1 MKLFS
6 NSIKLYESGTSSL
19 YQTVISTTVLS
30 YDTVSCI
37 NHSAVVSVLAS
48 STIDYGFESPGRVK
62 PKTIKLVFVASPL
75 SIQH

>member
-19 YQTVISTTVLS
+19 YQNVISTTVLS

-37 NHSAVVSVLAS
+37 NQCC
-48 STIDYGFESPGRVK
+48 G
-62 PKTIKLVFVASPL
+62 
-75 SIQH
+75 